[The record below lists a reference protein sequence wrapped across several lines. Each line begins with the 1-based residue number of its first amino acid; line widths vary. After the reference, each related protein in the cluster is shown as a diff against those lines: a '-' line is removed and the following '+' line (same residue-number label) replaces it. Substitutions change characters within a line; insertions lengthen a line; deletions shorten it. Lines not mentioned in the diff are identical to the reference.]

1 MTLRKTTIAAVLSAV
16 LLASATAANAQQP
29 GGMMGGQ
36 GAGPAQSG
44 PGMMGGY
51 GGYGMGPGHM
61 GGFGGYG
68 MGPGMMGGYGGYGMG
83 PGMMGGYGMGQG
95 MMGGYGMGPGMMGG
109 YGMGPGMM
117 GGYGMGP
124 GMMGGYGGS
133 GMGAGMMGGYGAN
146 MADAL
151 GLTAEQREKITKI
164 QETLSTKHWDL
175 MGRIQE
181 QQFKLRE
188 LLASEKAD
196 DASVGKAYKR
206 VVELRQ
212 QMWTAALEVHK
223 QMDAVLTQAQ
233 RDQLQ
238 RGWRHDGR

>member
-117 GGYGMGP
+117 GGYG
-124 GMMGGYGGS
+124 GS

-164 QETLSTKHWDL
+164 QETLSTRHWDL